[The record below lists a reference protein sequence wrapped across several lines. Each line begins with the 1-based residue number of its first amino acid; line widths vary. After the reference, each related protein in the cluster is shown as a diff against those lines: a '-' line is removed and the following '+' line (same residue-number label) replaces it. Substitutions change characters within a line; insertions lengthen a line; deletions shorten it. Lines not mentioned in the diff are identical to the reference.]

1 MYQLPSNGG
10 AKPMGLEVPEREDDF
25 QRIWG
30 AVKRRKRAF
39 WWIFGGFMAL
49 ALAYAFVWPKQ
60 YQTTITII
68 TGNSATNYNG
78 INTDLPVLNALIAAG
93 GVQSAETYA
102 TMIQDY
108 DVATQVI
115 ADLHLHTDA
124 YALLKYYIYVEP
136 VTNTQIISLQTT
148 WNDPQ
153 VSADIS
159 NDFARVLMEKDR
171 RLVAAQS
178 QNAMDYLAA
187 QIPAAEADKNRA
199 DKALADFEQTHT
211 VADIAAQTQSVV
223 SQYSTVISNLAQVEV
238 DRSQAQAALSS
249 SASQMAS
256 MGKTSNGGTDVAFS
270 PVVTQLQQQLSQVN
284 VELDAARKQY
294 TEAHPTV
301 IALEQQQSTLQKEL
315 AAQPKTYVASNTL
328 VPNPVYQQLS
338 SQAAQLRSQIAGD
351 DSQIATLKTQMG
363 SFGGQV
369 QSLPDVSRQL
379 SNLQRDAQLYEGIYD
394 ALRQHYDDAI
404 VAKSM
409 ALSNVVVD
417 QPAEAQWA
425 KPIPNIPLTILL
437 GLVLGTMLAVAG
449 VFTID
454 FFDSSLKDEDDVRRA
469 LPYPVLAQI
478 PQLDATSKRNQ
489 AKLPWMRALT
499 IEAYLQLITSL
510 RFASDKPLRTIAVT
524 SPIQGDGKSTIA
536 LSTAIAMGEMRPRV
550 LLVDGDMRHP
560 TLHEKLGVDS
570 GPGLADV
577 LVGEKAAEDVI
588 TTTRFAGLDFL
599 PAGSQSPNPLKL
611 IQSTRFDECIEEL
624 LKTYQTIVLDT
635 PALLPM
641 VDATAIAAKCD
652 GTVFVVAAGKTD
664 ERSAQRGR
672 QRLSVVDGVNIVGV
686 VINRA
691 TPNKHD
697 SAYVLQNGSQMP
709 LSGELETV

>member
-1 MYQLPSNGG
+1 MYQLPSNG
-10 AKPMGLEVPEREDDF
+10 AKPLPPEPLEREDEF

-30 AVKRRKRAF
+30 AVRRRKRAF

-49 ALAYAFVWPKQ
+49 AFAYAFVWPKS
-60 YQTTITII
+60 YQTSINII

-78 INTDLPVLNALIAAG
+78 VNTDLPVLNALIAAG

-115 ADLHLHTDA
+115 QDLHLHTDA
-124 YALLKYYIYVEP
+124 YRLLKYYIYVEP
-136 VTNTQIISLQTT
+136 VTNTQIITLQTT

-159 NDFARVLMEKDR
+159 NDFARVVMEKDR
-171 RLVAAQS
+171 RLVADQS

-199 DKALADFEQTHT
+199 DKALAQFEATHT
-211 VADIAAQTQSVV
+211 VADISAQTQSVV
-223 SQYSTVISNLAQVEV
+223 GQYSDVISRLAQVQV
-238 DRSQAQAALSS
+238 DRAQAQAALGSS
-249 SASQMAS
+249 QSQMAS
-256 MGKTSNGGTDVAFS
+256 MVKTTTSGTDVAQN

-284 VELDAARKQY
+284 VELEAARKQY

-301 IALEQQQSTLQKEL
+301 IALEQQQTTLQKEL
-315 AAQPKTYVASNTL
+315 GSQPKTYVASNTV
-328 VPNPVYQQLS
+328 VPNPVFQQLQQQES
-338 SQAAQLRSQIAGD
+338 QLRAQIAGD
-351 DSQIATLKTQMG
+351 DSQAATLKAQLG

-369 QSLPDVSRQL
+369 QSLPEISRRL
-379 SNLQRDAQLYEGIYD
+379 ADLQRNAQLNEGIYD
-394 ALRQHYDDAI
+394 ALRQHYDDAV

-409 ALSNVVVD
+409 ALSNIVVD
-417 QPAEAQWA
+417 QPAEAEWA
-425 KPIPNIPLTILL
+425 KPIPNIPLTIAL
-437 GLVLGTMLAVAG
+437 GLVLGLTLAVAG

-478 PQLDATSKRNQ
+478 PQLDASSKRNQ
-489 AKLPWMRALT
+489 AKLPMMRALT

-510 RFASDKPLRTIAVT
+510 RFASDKPLRTIAVV

-550 LLVDGDMRHP
+550 LLIDGDMRHP
-560 TLHEKLGVDS
+560 TLHEKLGVDG

-577 LVGEKAAEDVI
+577 LVGEKSAQDVI
-588 TTTRFAGLDFL
+588 SSTRFAGLDFL
-599 PAGSQSPNPLKL
+599 PAGSQAPNPLKL
-611 IQSTRFDECIEEL
+611 IQSKHFDELIDEL
-624 LKTYQTIVLDT
+624 LKTYQTIVFDT

-641 VDATAIAAKCD
+641 VDATAVAAKSD
-652 GTVFVVAAGKTD
+652 GTVMVVAAGQTD
-664 ERSAQRGR
+664 ERSALRAR
-672 QRLSVVDGVNIVGV
+672 QRLSAVEGVNIVGV
-686 VINRA
+686 VINRS
-691 TPNKHD
+691 TPNPKD
-697 SAYVLQNGSQMP
+697 TAYVLQSGSQMP